1 MPRKRSNRPRRPR
14 AGFFDEFERIARRA
28 KLLLYALPLLA
39 LAGFTLGDAT
49 TKALALPIYEPGA
62 HVSRIDGV
70 EVVSLSDRMAELRTA
85 GDETGEFVRVY
96 RDHVQPVE
104 RVLQA
109 RGVPAERAR
118 QIAWPLVEHSYRNEL
133 DPATVLAV
141 LWIESRGRPAAT
153 SFVGARGLMQIMP
166 EHRGRWKGCEAHG
179 DLYEIETNLCYGTQ
193 ILSWYLRRYGGD
205 EERALLGYNGCV
217 TGANTPDCR
226 LYPRKVARIR
236 SQIQHELRPPRSI
249 GRAAMP

>member
-1 MPRKRSNRPRRPR
+1 MPRKRSTRPRRPR

-28 KLLLYALPLLA
+28 KLLVLAAPFLA

-49 TKALALPIYEPGA
+49 TKALALPIYEPTASGA
-62 HVSRIDGV
+62 RIAKG
-70 EVVSLSDRMAELRTA
+70 EVVTLSDRMAELRIA

-109 RGVPAERAR
+109 RGVPSERAR
-118 QIAWPLVEHSYRNEL
+118 SIAWPLVEHSYRNEL
-133 DPATVLAV
+133 DPATVLAI

-153 SFVGARGLMQIMP
+153 SFVGARGLMQVMP
-166 EHRGRWKGCEAHG
+166 AHQGRWKGCDPKG
-179 DLYEIETNLCYGTQ
+179 DLYEIETNLCYGTR
-193 ILSWYLRRYGGD
+193 ILSWYVRRYGGN

-217 TGANTPDCR
+217 NGTNTPDCR

-236 SQIQHELRPPRSI
+236 SQIQHELRPPRSV